1 MRSRAGVICALR
13 VGGQFGTF
21 AMVGVLATG
30 VHYVLLVAQ
39 VDLLGSPAWQATAI
53 GCLAGAATSYIVNRR
68 LTFRSTSTI
77 AHARSVPRFIA
88 VAGASLLLNTI
99 IVAFL
104 VRMHI
109 HYLAAQFLATSVVLV
124 WNFVLNRNW
133 TFKARL

>member
-30 VHYVLLVAQ
+30 VYYVLLVAQ
-39 VDLLGSPAWQATAI
+39 VLLLGSPAWQASAI

-68 LTFRSTSTI
+68 LTFRSNI